1 MTVRELVA
9 FLNTQDPERLVFTCG
24 YEGGYDDV
32 TTDVKTVDVV
42 LNYHTEWYYGK
53 HELIENVSKKTLLEY
68 EVAKGIVI

>member
-1 MTVRELVA
+1 MTVRELIA
-9 FLNTQDPERLVFTCG
+9 FLNTQDPELLVFTNG

-32 TTDVKTVDVV
+32 FPNEKTIDVL

-53 HELIENVSKKTLLEY
+53 HRLIENLNEETLLKY